1 MKESLRGDEC
11 DSDEG
16 VMKNLKEYFQE
27 YEKEFHME
35 EFLSKIYNYGTLV
48 PISWLKSNSL
58 PLELIPQPKQLRV
71 ENCERFFT
79 LNNL

>member
-1 MKESLRGDEC
+1 MKETLRGDEC
-11 DSDEG
+11 DSDDG

-48 PISWLKSNSL
+48 PIS
-58 PLELIPQPKQLRV
+58 
-71 ENCERFFT
+71 
-79 LNNL
+79 

>member
-1 MKESLRGDEC
+1 MGIELPTSGVWSAAEFWTAAFQIQYNSYQMKESLRGDEC

-16 VMKNLKEYFQE
+16 VMKNLEEYFQE

-48 PISWLKSNSL
+48 PIS
-58 PLELIPQPKQLRV
+58 
-71 ENCERFFT
+71 
-79 LNNL
+79 